1 MNKKDLKKAIK
12 NGQCIIVIDNN
23 VEVRYKKND
32 EEIVTKYNIT
42 PVDVDEVD
50 GIIMD
55 TVNKCLSDNGE
66 IRHYFVENVIIR
78 AIIDNY
84 TNIPNDML
92 DENDIEML
100 INNNAIVWSEE
111 KCFVTRFRR
120 AVREHLGVINGRNER
135 SNEFTKFLNQLF
147 VPFENDETG
156 AIFKELIVQ
165 GVMDNLNN
173 KGNMR

>member
-42 PVDVDEVD
+42 PVAVDEVD
-50 GIIMD
+50 SIIMD

-92 DENDIEML
+92 DEFNANPNYTADPKNKRVPAGEDVAQAMLNDKTYYAYFYQDGDRRKCLEMSIHEYDGKYYVGESYYL
-100 INNNAIVWSEE
+100 D
-111 KCFVTRFRR
+111 K
-120 AVREHLGVINGRNER
+120 
-135 SNEFTKFLNQLF
+135 
-147 VPFENDETG
+147 
-156 AIFKELIVQ
+156 
-165 GVMDNLNN
+165 
-173 KGNMR
+173 

>member
-32 EEIVTKYNIT
+32 EEIATKYNIT

-55 TVNKCLSDNGE
+55 TVNRCLSDNGE

-84 TNIPNDML
+84 TNIPNDMF

-120 AVREHLGVINGRNER
+120 AVREHLEVINGRNER

-147 VPFENDETG
+147 VPFENDEVGQWLRETFVEAITG
-156 AIFKELIVQ
+156 ELGAKNI
-165 GVMDNLNN
+165 N
-173 KGNMR
+173 